1 MMLAQRTFTEIKD
14 YSRDRHH
21 SKQTAAA
28 AKRIF
33 GFWTK
38 CLERRAFNKWR
49 VINYH
54 RLVEQIAETKE
65 HAGDNKDDFELKLA
79 RAHAQFTKTKHA
91 RKTK

>member
-1 MMLAQRTFTEIKD
+1 
-14 YSRDRHH
+14 
-21 SKQTAAA
+21 
-28 AKRIF
+28 
-33 GFWTK
+33 
-38 CLERRAFNKWR
+38 

-54 RLVEQIAETKE
+54 KLVEQIAETKE